1 MTIRER
7 LEQQEYMLL
16 APNAQKAAETKGRL
30 YPAEENEVRTCYQRD
45 ADRIVHSKSFRRLMH
60 KTQVFLSP
68 EGDHYRTRMTH
79 TLEVSRI
86 ARTICRAL
94 RLNEDLAEAAAYG
107 HDLGH
112 TPFGHAGEAA
122 LTDMMGTPFHHNEQ
136 SLRVVDKLER
146 DGDGLNLTYEVRM
159 AILGHTGSRIPETL
173 EGQVV
178 RTSDRIAYINHDID
192 DAIRAGF
199 TKVVFIVK
207 PEILGLVRTLCGDSL
222 RGKTTRGGKP
232 LEVCYA
238 FQDFES
244 LPAFYTLPAG
254 RTKPF
259 GTTHAVLCARDYVN
273 EPFCVINADDY
284 YGVDAYRAMY
294 EELQRLPRQGR
305 ATMVGY
311 LLKNTASLHGTVS
324 RGVCAVEDGKLRS
337 VREALKIQLYPDG
350 TLRDLAEGTDL
361 SPETV
366 VSMNFWGFAPSIF
379 PALREYFENFLRTEA
394 GENIK
399 AECLLPV
406 MVGDQLQ
413 KGALE
418 VSVLH
423 SADKWFGMTYH
434 EDREIVAE
442 ELRKLHARGDYPE
455 SLRV

>member
-1 MTIRER
+1 M
-7 LEQQEYMLL
+7 
-16 APNAQKAAETKGRL
+16 KA
-30 YPAEENEVRTCYQRD
+30 
-45 ADRIVHSKSFRRLMH
+45 
-60 KTQVFLSP
+60 
-68 EGDHYRTRMTH
+68 
-79 TLEVSRI
+79 TLVIMAAGMGSR
-86 ARTICRAL
+86 
-94 RLNEDLAEAAAYG
+94 YG
-107 HDLGH
+107 GEKQTDGIGPH
-112 TPFGHAGEAA
+112 GEAI
-122 LTDMMGTPFHHNEQ
+122 MEY
-136 SLRVVDKLER
+136 SV
-146 DGDGLNLTYEVRM
+146 Y
-159 AILGHTGSRIPETL
+159 
-173 EGQVV
+173 
-178 RTSDRIAYINHDID
+178 
-192 DAIRAGF
+192 DAVRAGF
-199 TKVVFIVK
+199 HKIVFIIK
-207 PEILGLVRTLCGDSL
+207 PGMEPTIRALCGD
-222 RGKTTRGGKP
+222 RIETMHTPQGEP
-232 LEVCYA
+232 VEVAYA
-238 FQDFES
+238 VQDFS
-244 LPAFYTLPAG
+244 SIPAFYTIPPE
-254 RTKPF
+254 RKKPF
-259 GTTHAVLCARDYVN
+259 GTVHALLCAADVVH

-284 YGVDAYRAMY
+284 YGIDAYRTIY
-294 EELQRLPRQGR
+294 DELVKLPETGK

-455 SLRV
+455 SLRM